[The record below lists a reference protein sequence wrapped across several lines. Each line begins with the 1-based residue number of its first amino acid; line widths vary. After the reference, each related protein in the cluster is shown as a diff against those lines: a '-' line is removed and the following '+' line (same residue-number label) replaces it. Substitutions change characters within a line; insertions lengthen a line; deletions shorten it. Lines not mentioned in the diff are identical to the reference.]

1 MDVPVKKH
9 WDEFCSTLSYCFS
22 FTKFHC
28 VFWNVYAQTLKMS
41 FDSHF
46 CRVTWAASSQWSRTC
61 LAGMRA
67 VCLLHTL
74 AQTTE
79 SLLSLGLLV
88 LKLKLSLACHQG
100 IINHSSVC
108 CPFQT
113 YRPSLPSQ
121 KAGCCRFSVGC
132 VLCVRKLVL
141 HNLRYK
147 PKDATFLFAWCWV
160 LLLYTYF
167 FPMWAE

>member
-22 FTKFHC
+22 FTKSHC

-108 CPFQT
+108 CPFKT
-113 YRPSLPSQ
+113 YRPSPPSQ

-147 PKDATFLFAWCWV
+147 PKDATLFAWCWV
-160 LLLYTYF
+160 LFLYTYF